1 LPLHAAV
8 IFKAPDYVVEALLIA
23 YPRAAKQKDDQG
35 MLPAHLAIRNESPL
49 PIAQCVLLAYP
60 SALEFTDRKGRTPM
74 DLAQKLRPAKKETY
88 VTLLS
93 ASQSYF
99 DVATAAFESNSIH
112 NYRKH
117 SNTSTMA
124 GGGLQHEFDAE
135 KINLMAKIDALQND
149 LDQTHGASEVLVNHV
164 NSLEAKL
171 SSNNDT
177 ESFLAAKIARM
188 DGMLKD
194 VTQAKEIAEV
204 QVVRERSKLLQ
215 ENERLQTIIDEMEEQ
230 LEQQDERD
238 KSMEEAMEVELSAKS
253 SVMVRLQVAETKAT
267 ECEQEME
274 AMEALLNKK
283 IQSENT
289 LANQVSTL
297 ATRLADSTSDSCQS
311 MDAFQKR
318 IDVLTQQNEKLK
330 SEKENYGLITNS
342 ILSSLDHMTAE
353 HEKIL
358 SISSKHEHII
368 AEAQKQQMGL
378 AANAARNEQL
388 MMDATWEREEIVRIL
403 TRQAKEV
410 EQTTAERKRLQNA
423 VKEQNVI
430 MEEASKERSQ
440 LANSIESQKE
450 HMNRLKLNL
459 NQMQESATSGSNSDS
474 NSPSDGSGANMG
486 SGISVDATGMT
497 RSVGKV
503 ESGSFD
509 IDVGVSMSKSTIG
522 ASGSGAETST
532 SSSDTSDI
540 DADSA
545 STVVKGPRSRGNK
558 NKNATPKSTSR
569 SSQSTP
575 SSSDASYDEFKL
587 NEDSS
592 ESFEVSI
599 IEEQDGEG
607 NMHAKG
613 HEQMEVKDI
622 HLDDHVNNDAE
633 SQRIIRAS
641 DDKEE
646 MIPQEFPDVDNDLL
660 PNTSTLT
667 ESLLIDESHHEHSM
681 LLNDTTTDLSNTD
694 LSNIESSVDQLCNEA
709 ARLVANMPTKK
720 MRDGINRED

>member
-1 LPLHAAV
+1 MFHEYN
-8 IFKAPDYVVEALLIA
+8 IMI
-23 YPRAAKQKDDQG
+23 DDQG

-60 SALEFTDRKGRTPM
+60 SALESTDRKGRTPM

-93 ASQSYF
+93 QSQSYF

-117 SNTSTMA
+117 SNASTIA

-188 DGMLKD
+188 DSMLKD

-215 ENERLQTIIDEMEEQ
+215 ENERLQNIIAEMEEQ
-230 LEQQDERD
+230 LEKQDVRD
-238 KSMEEAMEVELSAKS
+238 KSMEEAMEVELSAKN
-253 SVMVRLQVAETKAT
+253 SVMVRLQAAEAKAK

-283 IQSENT
+283 IQSEHT

-318 IDVLTQQNEKLK
+318 IDALTQQNEKLK
-330 SEKENYGLITNS
+330 SEKESYGIMANS

-358 SISSKHEHII
+358 SICSKHERII
-368 AEAQKQQMGL
+368 AEAQKQQMEL

-410 EQTTAERKRLQNA
+410 EQTAAERKKLQNVVNEQS
-423 VKEQNVI
+423 VKMEQALN
-430 MEEASKERSQ
+430 ERSQ
-440 LANSIESQKE
+440 LVNSVESQKE
-450 HMNRLKLNL
+450 HMNALRLNL
-459 NQMQESATSGSNSDS
+459 NQLKKSATSGSDGD
-474 NSPSDGSGANMG
+474 SPSEESGTDMG
-486 SGISVDATGMT
+486 ADISVDATGLT
-497 RSVGKV
+497 RSIGKV

-509 IDVGVSMSKSTIG
+509 IDVGVGVSMSNSTVG

-532 SSSDTSDI
+532 SSNSSSDASDV
-540 DADSA
+540 DSNSS
-545 STVVKGPRSRGNK
+545 STVVKGAQSGGSMNK
-558 NKNATPKSTSR
+558 SNTTKSSSSSSR
-569 SSQSTP
+569 STPSSKSSP

-599 IEEQDGEG
+599 IEEDDDEG
-607 NMHAKG
+607 VVHTKDN
-613 HEQMEVKDI
+613 QQIEVKDI
-622 HLDDHVNNDAE
+622 NLDDHANNDARN
-633 SQRIIRAS
+633 QRIIRAS
-641 DDKEE
+641 DHKED

-667 ESLLIDESHHEHSM
+667 ESLLVDESHHQHSM
-681 LLNDTTTDLSNTD
+681 LLNDSATD

-709 ARLVANMPTKK
+709 ARLVAAMPTKK
-720 MRDGINRED
+720 MRDEIYRQD